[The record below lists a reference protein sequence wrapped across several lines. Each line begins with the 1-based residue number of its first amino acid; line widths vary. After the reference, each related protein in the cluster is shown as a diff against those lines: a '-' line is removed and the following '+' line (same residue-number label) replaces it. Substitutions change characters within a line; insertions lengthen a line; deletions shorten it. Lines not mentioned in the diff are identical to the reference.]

1 MYDFDIG
8 EKPSKFKIKDHCVIY
23 KAVFQVLLSDISIR
37 LHVKNL
43 EWGRTAVK
51 PLTLPVKLLLLTGDV
66 SGCNYIVFDKVLT

>member
-23 KAVFQVLLSDISIR
+23 KAVFQVLLSDVSIR

-43 EWGRTAVK
+43 E
-51 PLTLPVKLLLLTGDV
+51 
-66 SGCNYIVFDKVLT
+66 